1 MYSQEELKELVDKA
15 IVNLSLSTEA
25 DRLKD
30 PVRYILSMGGKR
42 LRPVL
47 ALMACNLFRDKIDDA
62 VIPAAGLE
70 VFHNFTLV
78 HDDIMD
84 QAPIRR
90 GRATVHI
97 KWNLSQA
104 ILSGDVM
111 AFIANDCFLQAPAGS
126 LTRVFRS
133 YNRAAIDVCTG
144 QQLDMDFEK
153 AAIISHEE
161 YLRMIELKTASLLAA
176 SAKIGAIIGEA
187 SEKDCDNLFEFGRN
201 LGFAFQIQDDL
212 LDAYGDSGVFGK
224 TSGGDIVSNKKT
236 FLLVKALEIAS
247 GKQLQ
252 LLLEQIQLK
261 DPDPAMK
268 IRTVM
273 EIYDSLNIRAITE
286 KIANDYIAKSLE
298 YLEKADADI
307 KRKRELTLLANSLMG
322 RNK

>member
-1 MYSQEELKELVDKA
+1 MYRQEELKDLVDKA
-15 IVNLSLSTEA
+15 IVNLSLSAEA
-25 DRLKD
+25 ERLAD

-90 GRATVHI
+90 GMATVHI

-111 AFIANDCFLQAPAGS
+111 AFIANDCFLQTPAGS
-126 LTRVFRS
+126 LTRVFRA
-133 YNRAAIDVCTG
+133 YNRAAVDVCIG
-144 QQLDMDFEK
+144 QQMDMDFEK
-153 AAIISHEE
+153 AGGVSHEE
-161 YLRMIELKTASLLAA
+161 YLRMIELKTASLIAA
-176 SAKIGAIIGEA
+176 SARIGAIIGDA

-201 LGFAFQIQDDL
+201 IGLAFQIQDDL

-252 LLLEQIQLK
+252 MLQEQLQLK
-261 DPDPAMK
+261 DPDPAAK
-268 IRTVM
+268 IKAVM
-273 EIYDSLNIRAITE
+273 EIYDSLDIRAVTE
-286 KIANDYIAKSLE
+286 KLANDYIAKSLE
-298 YLEKADADI
+298 HLEKADADS

>member
-1 MYSQEELKELVDKA
+1 MYSQEELKDLVDKA
-15 IVNLSLSTEA
+15 IVNLSLSAEA
-25 DRLKD
+25 ERLAD

-62 VIPAAGLE
+62 VIPATGLE

-90 GRATVHI
+90 GMATVHI

-111 AFIANDCFLQAPAGS
+111 AFIANDCFLQTPAGS
-126 LTRVFRS
+126 LTRVFRA
-133 YNRAAIDVCTG
+133 YNRAAVDVCIG
-144 QQLDMDFEK
+144 QQMDMDFEK
-153 AAIISHEE
+153 AGGVSHEE
-161 YLRMIELKTASLLAA
+161 YLRMIELKTASLIAA
-176 SAKIGAIIGEA
+176 SARIGAIIGDA

-201 LGFAFQIQDDL
+201 IGLAFQIQDDL

-252 LLLEQIQLK
+252 MLQEQLQLK
-261 DPDPAMK
+261 DPDPAAK
-268 IRTVM
+268 IKAVM
-273 EIYDSLNIRAITE
+273 EIYDSLDIRAVTE
-286 KIANDYIAKSLE
+286 KLANDYIAKSLE
-298 YLEKADADI
+298 HLEKADADS

>member
-1 MYSQEELKELVDKA
+1 MYRQEELKDLVDKA
-15 IVNLSLSTEA
+15 IVNLSLSAEA
-25 DRLKD
+25 ERLAD

-62 VIPAAGLE
+62 VIPATGLE

-90 GRATVHI
+90 GMATVHI

-111 AFIANDCFLQAPAGS
+111 AFIANDCFLQTPAGS
-126 LTRVFRS
+126 LTRVFRA
-133 YNRAAIDVCTG
+133 YNRAAVDVCIG
-144 QQLDMDFEK
+144 QQMDMDFEK
-153 AAIISHEE
+153 AGGVSHEE
-161 YLRMIELKTASLLAA
+161 YLRMIELKTASLIAA
-176 SAKIGAIIGEA
+176 SARIGAIIGDA

-201 LGFAFQIQDDL
+201 IGLAFQIQDDL

-252 LLLEQIQLK
+252 MLQEQLQLK
-261 DPDPAMK
+261 DPDPAAK
-268 IRTVM
+268 IKAVM
-273 EIYDSLNIRAITE
+273 EIYDSLDIRAVTE
-286 KIANDYIAKSLE
+286 KLANDYIAKSLE
-298 YLEKADADI
+298 HLEKADADS